1 MCPMCTFYEHY
12 SSTVLHA
19 SLCFKI
25 YLVTGSCEGQ
35 GKQVLVLFSFVWATL
50 CSARWNRCQEDLNSF
65 PLGELEETT
74 GTPSYYVDGDSR
86 TWNPE
91 ISPWMKQST
100 WLRIVH
106 SGDWWSMFDAM
117 QSLWCMPEMNEWSF
131 GIHCSFLVLLSAFTC
146 SYWLQLFFVLSVSM
160 STMWLVEKVTS
171 TSQQLS

>member
-1 MCPMCTFYEHY
+1 MFQ
-12 SSTVLHA
+12 
-19 SLCFKI
+19 F
-25 YLVTGSCEGQ
+25 SC
-35 GKQVLVLFSFVWATL
+35 
-50 CSARWNRCQEDLNSF
+50 F

-74 GTPSYYVDGDSR
+74 GTPSYYVDEDSR

-160 STMWLVEKVTS
+160 STMWLV
-171 TSQQLS
+171 